1 MHASTPSLTVNSD
14 GRRRWLG
21 GLACAAGLGL
31 VFAAAPLPVWAASGL
46 GVVTILDGEASLLRG
61 ESRLALAEGVRLQ
74 ADDLIELDAKGRF
87 LRLELDDG
95 SSLGLGPDTRV
106 QLLPKLAGERGKPAP
121 LAYLL
126 HGWLKLGVARKS
138 EGKSESKNAG
148 NTAGKTAALA
158 LASARLDLSGIS
170 RDAVLA
176 LLPGQSLLFVEAG
189 ELNLRA
195 LAPGPVAPPKQLK
208 AGEFLSLSGADQR
221 PELAAKP
228 TPAFLQAVPR
238 SFLDSLPSRAAL
250 FADKERAPKPLGEIS
265 YADAQPWLQA
275 ELSLRRANMPRWKP
289 LARKPEFRKA
299 LQAQMKMHPEWE
311 PVLNPPPPKTAAA
324 AAPGPAASAAY

>member
-1 MHASTPSLTVNSD
+1 MHASSSPLTVNSD

-31 VFAAAPLPVWAASGL
+31 VFAAAPLPVRAASGL

-138 EGKSESKNAG
+138 EGKSESKSAG
-148 NTAGKTAALA
+148 RTAALA
-158 LASARLDLSGIS
+158 VASARLDLSGVS

-208 AGEFLSLSGADQR
+208 AGEFLSLSGVDQR

-228 TPAFLQAVPR
+228 TAAFLQAVPR

-275 ELSLRRANMPRWKP
+275 EVSLRRANMPRWKA

-324 AAPGPAASAAY
+324 PGPAASAAY